1 MVSGMA
7 QLVLSLAFAFFLVA
21 SSARAAVVEHTFNVG
36 NLTVN
41 KLCQDRVITAVNEK
55 LPGPTILAK
64 EGDTV
69 IVHVNNNSPY
79 NITIHWHGI
88 YQLLTAWADGPNYI
102 TQCPIV
108 PGRSYAYNFT
118 ITGQEGTLWWHAHAS
133 ILRATVYGALIIRPR
148 AGSDAYPFP
157 KPHKEIPIILG
168 EWWNA
173 NVVDVENAAFLSGQG
188 PTNSDAYT
196 INGSPG
202 DLYMCSY
209 KQTYKLE
216 VVQGET
222 YMLRIINA
230 ALNNQLFFK
239 VANHS
244 FTVVAVDA
252 SYTMPYKTD
261 VIVIAP
267 GQTVDALMVAD
278 ASPSASYYMAARAY
292 ASAVNLAFDSTTTTG
307 IVQYKPVGTNR
318 STTADPPVMPSLP
331 DFFDTPTAYRFYTNL
346 TALIKPASPKV
357 PLHVDERMF
366 VTIGLGFSPCG
377 AGQTACMGQALSASM
392 NNVSFAFPTRVSLL
406 EAQFK
411 GTKGIYTSDFPNM
424 PPLVFDYTNQ
434 SMNTDPA
441 AGSLS
446 VTPKG
451 TKVKKVKYG
460 AVVEMVLQN
469 TALLAIESHPMHLH
483 GFDFFVLAQGFGNYN
498 ASTDVKSYNLV
509 NPQVRN
515 TIAVPTGGWSV
526 IRFKANNPGMWF
538 MHCHLDV
545 HLTWGMAMAF
555 EVENGPDAAST
566 LPPPPPDF
574 PTC

>member
-1 MVSGMA
+1 MA

-108 PGRSYAYNFT
+108 PGKSYTYKFN

-133 ILRATVYGALIIRPR
+133 TLRATVYGALIIRPR

-157 KPHKEIPIILG
+157 KPDKEVPIILG
-168 EWWNA
+168 EWWNE
-173 NVVDVENAAFLSGQG
+173 NVVDVENEAFLSGVG
-188 PTNSDAYT
+188 PTDSDAYT
-196 INGSPG
+196 INGNPG
-202 DLYMCSY
+202 DLYLCSHI
-209 KQTYKLE
+209 QTYKLE

-252 SYTMPYKTD
+252 GYTAPYKTD

-278 ASPSASYYMAARAY
+278 ASPAARYYMAARAY

-307 IVQYKPVGTNR
+307 IVQYKSVVGSNR
-318 STTADPPVMPSLP
+318 SATPADPPVMPSLP
-331 DFFDTPTAYRFYTNL
+331 DFFDTPTAHRFYTNL
-346 TALIKPASPKV
+346 TGLIKPGRPKV

-366 VTIGLGFSPCG
+366 VTIGLGFTPCG
-377 AGQTACMGQALSASM
+377 ADQTKCQGQALAASM
-392 NNVSFAFPTRVSLL
+392 NNVSFAFPTKMSLL

-411 GTKGIYTSDFPNM
+411 GSKGIYTSDFPNN
-424 PPLVFDYTNQ
+424 PPVVFDYTNQ
-434 SMNTDPA
+434 SMNSDPSSA
-441 AGSLS
+441 SLS
-446 VTPKG
+446 FAPKG

-498 ASTDVKSYNLV
+498 ASTDAKSYNLV
-509 NPQVRN
+509 DPQVRN

-526 IRFKANNPGMWF
+526 IRFNANNPGMWF

-545 HLTWGMAMAF
+545 HLSWGMAMAF

>member
-41 KLCQDRVITAVNEK
+41 KLCQDRVITAVNKK

-108 PGRSYAYNFT
+108 PGRSYTYNFT
-118 ITGQEGTLWWHAHAS
+118 ITGQAGTLWWHAHVS
-133 ILRATVYGALIIRPR
+133 TLRATVYGALIIRPR
-148 AGSDAYPFP
+148 AGSNAYPFP

-173 NVVDVENAAFLSGQG
+173 NVVDVETEAFLSGQG

-202 DLYMCSY
+202 DLYMCSH

-278 ASPSASYYMAARAY
+278 ASPSARYYMAARAY

-318 STTADPPVMPSLP
+318 STTPVPPVMPSLP

-346 TALIKPASPKV
+346 TGLIKPGSPKV
-357 PLHVDERMF
+357 PLHVDETMF
-366 VTIGLGFSPCG
+366 VTIGLGFAPCG
-377 AGQTACMGQALSASM
+377 AGQTECMGQALSASM
-392 NNVSFAFPTRVSLL
+392 NNVSFAFPTRMSLL

-411 GTKGIYTSDFPNM
+411 GAKGIYTSDFPNM
-424 PPLVFDYTNQ
+424 PPAVFDYTNQ

-441 AGSLS
+441 ADSLS

-498 ASTDVKSYNLV
+498 ASTDVKNYNLV

-545 HLTWGMAMAF
+545 HLSWGMAMAF